1 MVMTRIGIVNGSAE
15 VTEMLDLC
23 LTRAGFAVVAMP
35 GRARP
40 WGADLSAQVTRQ
52 GIQVVV
58 FDLDTP
64 VVGNWN
70 WLLALQSRDPDLSSV
85 VMTTSR
91 RKSLDGPACR
101 GGNVVFIGQPYQ
113 LDRLVERVRRAA
125 QKPAPSFCGL
135 DTSSVTV

>member
-1 MVMTRIGIVNGSAE
+1 
-15 VTEMLDLC
+15 MLDLC

-40 WGADLSAQVTRQ
+40 WGASLSAQVTQQ

-64 VVGNWN
+64 VIGNWN
-70 WLLALQSRDPDLSSV
+70 WLLTLQSRDPDLSSV

-91 RKSLDGPACR
+91 RRSLQGPACR
-101 GGNVVFIGQPYQ
+101 SGNVVYIGQPYR
-113 LDRLVERVRRAA
+113 LDWLVERVRRAA
-125 QKPAPSFCGL
+125 QRPAPAFRSL
-135 DTSSVTV
+135 DTSAVTV